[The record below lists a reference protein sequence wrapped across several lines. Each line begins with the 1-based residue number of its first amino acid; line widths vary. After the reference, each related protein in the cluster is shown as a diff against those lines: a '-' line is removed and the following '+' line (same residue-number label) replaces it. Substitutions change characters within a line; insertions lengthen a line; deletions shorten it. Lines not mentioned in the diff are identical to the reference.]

1 MRSGTNMFSQI
12 KRLGADTAIYGIST
26 IVGRFLT
33 FLLVPFYTN
42 VLSTSQY
49 GIVANIYSY
58 LAFLNVIYSYGME
71 SAYFRYAS
79 SLENG
84 DPKENFSTP
93 FFSIVVTSTIF
104 SGLMIAFAV
113 PLTHLFLISE
123 NFYRILYYSA
133 GILFFDTLVIV
144 PFASLRL
151 AHRPKFFATLKIIN
165 ITLNVTFNIISL
177 VWLKWGVEGIFISGC
192 ASSALTFVLL
202 LPHIVRSSAWKFS
215 TTLYSALLKFGLPYI
230 PVGLSGM
237 VLQVIDR
244 PMLRAFT
251 NDSNVGI
258 YQANYRLGIF
268 MNLVTSM
275 FDYAWKPFFLS
286 HAKDEDAKILFSRIL
301 TYFLFL
307 MSGIFLLISFFIS
320 DIVHIR
326 VFGRHIIH
334 PDYWSG
340 LSVVPVVLLAYI
352 FGGVSIHLNA
362 GIFIEKKTPYLLWTS
377 GLAAVSNIVANFFL
391 IPIYGF
397 MGAAYATLIA
407 YAISALA
414 LYVLVQRFYRV
425 EYEFG
430 RILKL
435 ALSVALVYLL
445 ELGLTSYGFDSFGLR
460 VGMFCLWPVVLF
472 LLRFFSSGEL
482 SRIAGLFS
490 GNNTTLG

>member
-1 MRSGTNMFSQI
+1 MFSQI

-42 VLSTSQY
+42 VLTTSQY

-58 LAFLNVIYSYGME
+58 LAFLNVIYNYGME

-79 SLENG
+79 GLEGG

-93 FFSIVVTSTIF
+93 FFSIAITSTLF
-104 SGLMIAFAV
+104 SGLIIAFAV
-113 PLTHLFLISE
+113 PLTHVFLIGESL
-123 NFYRILYYSA
+123 YRILYYSA
-133 GILFFDTLVIV
+133 GILFFDALVIV

-151 AHRPKFFATLKIIN
+151 ANRPKFFATLKLIN
-165 ITLNVTFNIISL
+165 IGSNVAFNIVSL
-177 VWLKWGVEGIFISGC
+177 LWLKWGVEGIFISGL
-192 ASSALTFVLL
+192 SSSLLTFILL
-202 LPHIVRSSAWKFS
+202 LPHIVRSSSWKFS
-215 TTLYSALLKFGLPYI
+215 ASLYSALLKFGLPYV
-230 PVGLSGM
+230 PVGLAGM

-244 PMLRAFT
+244 PMLKAFT

-286 HAKDEDAKILFSRIL
+286 HANDENAKALFARIL
-301 TYFLFL
+301 TYFLLL
-307 MSGIFLLISFFIS
+307 MCGIFLVLSFFIS
-320 DIVHIR
+320 DVVQIKI
-326 VFGRHIIH
+326 FGRHIIH

-362 GIFIEKKTPYLLWTS
+362 GIFIEKKTAYLLPTS
-377 GLAAVSNIVANFFL
+377 ILAAVSNIVANFFL
-391 IPIYGF
+391 IPRYGI

-407 YAISALA
+407 YAISAFA
-414 LYVLVQRFYRV
+414 LYLIVQRFYYIG
-425 EYEFG
+425 YEFG
-430 RILKL
+430 RIVKL
-435 ALSVALVYLL
+435 ALSVAFIYVLH
-445 ELGLTSYGFDSFGLR
+445 LGMVSGGFDSLGARFGLIC
-460 VGMFCLWPVVLF
+460 FWPIILF
-472 LLRFFSSGEL
+472 LFRFFSSGEL
-482 SRIAGLFS
+482 SRVARFFS
-490 GNNTTLG
+490 GTSRRLG

>member
-1 MRSGTNMFSQI
+1 MFSQI

-42 VLSTSQY
+42 VLTTSQY

-58 LAFLNVIYSYGME
+58 LAFLNVLYNYGME

-79 SLENG
+79 SLEEG
-84 DPKENFSTP
+84 DAKEKFSTP
-93 FFSIVVTSTIF
+93 FFSVLVTSTLF
-104 SGLMIAFAV
+104 SGLIFAFAV
-113 PLTHLFLISE
+113 PLTHAFLIGES
-123 NFYRILYYSA
+123 FYRILQYSA
-133 GILFFDTLVIV
+133 GILFFDALVIV

-151 AHRPKFFATLKIIN
+151 ASRARFFAMLKIIN
-165 ITLNVTFNIISL
+165 IVSNVVFNIVSL
-177 VWLKWGVEGIFISGC
+177 LWLKWGVEGIFISGF

-202 LPHIVRSSAWKFS
+202 LPHIVRSTAWKFS
-215 TTLYSALLKFGLPYI
+215 PTLYAALLRFGLPYV

-244 PMLRAFT
+244 PMLKAIT

-286 HAKDEDAKILFSRIL
+286 HAKDNDAKELFARVM
-301 TYFLFL
+301 TYFLVV
-307 MSGIFLLISFFIS
+307 MSGIFLLISIFIS
-320 DIVHIR
+320 DLVRIR
-326 VFGRHIIH
+326 ILGHHLIH

-340 LSVVPVVLLAYI
+340 LGVVPVVLLAYI
-352 FGGVSIHLNA
+352 FGGISIHLNA
-362 GIFIEKKTPYLLWTS
+362 GIFIEKRTAYLLPTS
-377 GLAAVSNIVANFFL
+377 ILAAVSNIVANFFL
-391 IPIYGF
+391 IPIYGI

-414 LYVLVQRFYRV
+414 LYAIVQRFYRV
-425 EYEFG
+425 EYEFL
-430 RILKL
+430 RIAKL
-435 ALSVALVYLL
+435 AASVCVVYALYVSS
-445 ELGLTSYGFDSFGLR
+445 ESYGFATL
-460 VGMFCLWPVVLF
+460 VVKIALCAVWPLILF
-472 LLRFFSSGEL
+472 AMRFFDPDEL
-482 SRIAGLFS
+482 SRIAGIVRSSSRTS
-490 GNNTTLG
+490 G

>member
-1 MRSGTNMFSQI
+1 MFSQI

-42 VLSTSQY
+42 VLTTSQY

-58 LAFLNVIYSYGME
+58 LAFLNVVYNYGME

-79 SLENG
+79 GLEGG
-84 DPKENFSTP
+84 DAKENFSTP
-93 FFSIVVTSTIF
+93 FFSIAVTSALF
-104 SGLMIAFAV
+104 SGLIITFAV
-113 PLTHLFLISE
+113 PLTHVFLIGESL
-123 NFYRILYYSA
+123 YRILYYSA
-133 GILFFDTLVIV
+133 GILFFDALVIV

-151 AHRPKFFATLKIIN
+151 AHRPKLFATLKIVN
-165 ITLNVTFNIISL
+165 IGSNVAFNIISL
-177 VWLKWGVEGIFISGC
+177 LWLKWGVEGIFISGL
-192 ASSALTFVLL
+192 ASSLLTFALL
-202 LPHIVRSSAWKFS
+202 IPHIVKSSTWSFS
-215 TTLYSALLKFGLPYI
+215 TSLYSALLKFGLPYV

-244 PMLRAFT
+244 PMLKAFT

-286 HAKDEDAKILFSRIL
+286 HANDENAKVLFARVL
-301 TYFLFL
+301 TYFLLL
-307 MSGIFLLISFFIS
+307 MSAIFLVLSFFIS
-320 DIVHIR
+320 DVVQIKI
-326 VFGRHIIH
+326 FGRHIIH

-362 GIFIEKKTPYLLWTS
+362 GIFIEKKTAYLLPTS
-377 GLAAVSNIVANFFL
+377 ILAAVSNIVANFFL
-391 IPIYGF
+391 IPKYGI

-407 YAISALA
+407 YAISAFA
-414 LYVLVQRFYRV
+414 LYFIVQRFYRI

-430 RILKL
+430 RIGKL
-435 ALSVALVYLL
+435 ALSVGLIYGL
-445 ELGLTSYGFDSFGLR
+445 EIGAARSGFDSLATRLGLI
-460 VGMFCLWPVVLF
+460 CLWPIVLYF
-472 LLRFFSSGEL
+472 IRFFSSGEL
-482 SRIAGLFS
+482 SRAAGFLS
-490 GNNTTLG
+490 RSYRTLG